1 MKCPRCGSYEDKVN
15 ESRSLADSNSI
26 RRRRLCLACGYRFTS
41 YERIE
46 EKPLMVV
53 KSSGRR
59 EPFDKEK
66 LERGVRRAV
75 EKRNIST
82 GKIDDLLDEIEDAAE
97 RIGMDTHEVSSRQ
110 LGDLVLQKLYSID
123 HVAYI
128 RFASVYRKFENLEE
142 FIEEIKHLRT

>member
-1 MKCPRCGSYEDKVN
+1 
-15 ESRSLADSNSI
+15 
-26 RRRRLCLACGYRFTS
+26 
-41 YERIE
+41 
-46 EKPLMVV
+46 MVV